1 MRLISF
7 TFRQILR
14 LLKFVMYLLSLVVE
28 VFFGVVGIAPVH
40 GGGLDV
46 FVKRM
51 PRPEHDRFEIAPCFF
66 RPGNEGLSEFMGMIL
81 GKQPLECRLYRTQID
96 GLCFFEI
103 DIGKNFSKHRGEGDL
118 AFDFHSALSLFA
130 RGTDEEVLFRAYGF
144 EFAPAQAAIEHDEQ
158 SARCGIVFVGNAE
171 LYESLFFGF
180 SQSIL

>member
-1 MRLISF
+1 
-7 TFRQILR
+7 
-14 LLKFVMYLLSLVVE
+14 
-28 VFFGVVGIAPVH
+28 
-40 GGGLDV
+40 
-46 FVKRM
+46 
-51 PRPEHDRFEIAPCFF
+51 
-66 RPGNEGLSEFMGMIL
+66 MGMML

-130 RGTDEEVLFRAYGF
+130 RGTDEEVLFRVYGF